1 MLLTFNQKYGS
12 LWTVQPKKFVEI
24 TSYPIQWS
32 RKLFTTYLS
41 TRFQQKGY
49 TYFFTQKLFRCKWK
63 FKAKK
68 YILNLEDVLKIDVLW
83 SHTKESL
90 FGVEIQFFCVISLL
104 SVPINWVQGPDSA
117 WQQFRFFQRSTITS

>member
-49 TYFFTQKLFRCKWK
+49 ISLLKNCLDLSKNLRQ
-63 FKAKK
+63 KK
-68 YILNLEDVLKIDVLW
+68 YILNPEDVLKVDVLW
-83 SHTKESL
+83 SPTKESL

>member
-49 TYFFTQKLFRCKWK
+49 TSLLKNCLDLSKNLRQ
-63 FKAKK
+63 KK
-68 YILNLEDVLKIDVLW
+68 YILNLEDVLKLDVLW

>member
-49 TYFFTQKLFRCKWK
+49 ISLLKNCLDLSKNLRQ
-63 FKAKK
+63 KK
-68 YILNLEDVLKIDVLW
+68 YILNLEDVLKLDVLW

-104 SVPINWVQGPDSA
+104 SVPIYWVQGPDSA